1 MPTEVSDDTALGA
14 SIEALGM
21 VERMRYLM
29 DSDLDEYD
37 MASLARELNRQLN
50 IDQANFEQA
59 WSVMGSKER
68 GAWKR
73 LLVHRRPGG

>member
-1 MPTEVSDDTALGA
+1 MPNEVSDDTVLGA
-14 SIEALGM
+14 SNEALGM

-50 IDQANFEQA
+50 IDQANFDQA
-59 WSVMGSKER
+59 WAIMGSKER

>member
-1 MPTEVSDDTALGA
+1 MPNEVSDDTVLGA
-14 SIEALGM
+14 SNEALIM
-21 VERMRYLM
+21 VERMRYHM

-50 IDQANFEQA
+50 TDQANFEQA
-59 WSVMGSKER
+59 WSIMGSKER

-73 LLVHRRPGG
+73 LLAHRKP